1 MYKNNDLTPHQI
13 ALLNLAIK
21 SDIDKLEECLNRNLE
36 LNIRENVAY
45 YNTRINEMKEL
56 KRILYNTIGM
66 KRG

>member
-1 MYKNNDLTPHQI
+1 MIINNDLTPHQI

-66 KRG
+66 KRE